1 LNIDTIISE
10 IKFKAVRSSGSGG
23 QHVNKVATKVELSF
37 DVEGSNAFSDEEKS
51 MILKALEKKLTKNN
65 VLIVQC
71 DESRSQHKNKELA
84 TKRLI
89 GIIEDG
95 LKVRK
100 KRIPTKTPKKVVKKR
115 LEDKRLR
122 SIKKSTRKK
131 PDID

>member
-1 LNIDTIISE
+1 MNIETFISE

-23 QHVNKVATKVELSF
+23 QHVNKVSTKVELSF
-37 DVEGSNAFSDEEKS
+37 DVEGSNAFSEEEKL
-51 MILKALEKKLTKNN
+51 MILTTLEKKLTKNN

-84 TKRLI
+84 IKRLL

-95 LKVRK
+95 LKVKK

-115 LEDKRLR
+115 LEDKRLQ
-122 SIKKSTRKK
+122 SIKKITRKK